1 MRRGD
6 LVLIRIAVL
15 ALLSCLM
22 VLEAMSATVK
32 DVRVWRAPDHTRL
45 VFDLSGPVE
54 HSLLELSS
62 PDRIVVDVQ
71 NAKLTIPSG
80 LDLSD
85 TPIERI
91 RTGVRNNTDTRVVLD
106 LRAKVKPRSFA
117 LKATE
122 GKDDRLVIDLYDPA
136 APSKV
141 AAQKPDDKA
150 QRDII
155 VAIDAGHGGEDPG
168 ALGPSRIQEKKVVLA
183 IASELRDLFAKA
195 KGYHPVMI
203 RTGDYYVSLSGRR
216 KLAREAQADV
226 LISIH
231 ADAFTNPQAN
241 GASVYALS
249 LRGASSTAARY
260 LAQRENDADLVG
272 GVTLSDKDDV
282 LASVL
287 TDLSMTS
294 TLDRSLQMG
303 SAVLK
308 EVGGVARLHKSQVEQ
323 AAFAVL
329 KSPDIPSILVETGF
343 ISNPTEARRLNNA
356 DYRRRMARAIF
367 TGVNDHFYAQPP
379 AGTYI
384 AWVKQQG
391 QETYTIARG
400 DTLSGIADRF
410 NVSVDSLRK
419 QNNLSG
425 SRILVGQ
432 KLIIPRS

>member
-54 HSLLELSS
+54 HSLRELSS

-71 NAKLTIPSG
+71 NTKLTIPSG

-329 KSPDIPSILVETGF
+329 KSPDVPSILVETGF

-367 TGVNDHFYAQPP
+367 TGVNAHFYAQPP

>member
-1 MRRGD
+1 MRGGE
-6 LVLIRIAVL
+6 LVLIRIAL
-15 ALLSCLM
+15 PALLSCLM
-22 VLEAMSATVK
+22 PLEAMSASVK
-32 DVRVWRAPDHTRL
+32 GVRVWRAPDHTRL

-71 NAKLTIPSG
+71 NTKLTIPSG
-80 LDLSD
+80 LDLTD
-85 TPIERI
+85 TPIKRI
-91 RTGVRNNTDTRVVLD
+91 RTGVRNDTDTRVVLD
-106 LRAKVKPRSFA
+106 LSAKVKPRSFA

-216 KLAREAQADV
+216 NLAREAQADV

-329 KSPDIPSILVETGF
+329 KSPDIPSILVDTGF

-367 TGVNDHFYAQPP
+367 TGVNDHFSTQPP

-391 QETYTIARG
+391 QETYTIVRG